1 MYISLNLLKDFI
13 KIPAK
18 LGAAEISKE
27 LTNHTVE
34 VEGFV
39 NQAEQFDKVVVGR
52 VLEVKKHP
60 NADRLRLALVDVKT
74 EKLNIVCG
82 APNLAEGQ
90 LVPVALVG
98 AILPGNFE
106 IKESEIRGEK
116 SSGMICAEDELG
128 IGKNHEG
135 IIVLQDGAK
144 VGEPFA
150 KYLKADDIILEVD
163 NKSLSNRP
171 DLLSHYGIA
180 RELGVIFDLALKPY
194 EKLIDKKIKFLS
206 DKQNKLEVKVDDKD
220 ASPRYMAVKIDGIE
234 IKESPAWLKERLIAL
249 NQKPI
254 NNIVDLTN
262 FIMLEC
268 GQPLHAFSADKV
280 EKILV
285 RYANKN
291 EVLETLDEKERHL
304 NEDDLVIS
312 DGKNVLAIAGI
323 MGGKDSGVKDETT
336 SIILESANFKAAM
349 IRKTSQK
356 LGLRTEASSRYEKS
370 LDPELTEVALF
381 RFLTLLKEVC
391 PEYKIASGLVDL
403 NQTSTQGGASK
414 KEFKEIDLDLEWL
427 TKKIG
432 QEIPS
437 DFVIKTL
444 KQLGFSI
451 NDEKADVLRVIIPSW
466 RATKDISTKE
476 DLVEEVLRIYGYD
489 NIVSQ
494 LPVETLSLPEVNEER
509 LLERKIKNILALRHG
524 LSEVY
529 NYSFV
534 GEEQLKKL
542 NIDFFNHLRLAN
554 PLTDIQT
561 MLRQS
566 LVPGLVSNVKTN
578 QAKVDTLGFFEFG
591 SVFFNAPGNLKK
603 EISGDGVLPYQEK
616 HLGLVVAADEGD
628 LLVNLKGIINNL
640 LKNLINFDLEL
651 EFLVPSELPTWAD
664 KNAVAKI
671 KLFNEDLGVVAL
683 LGAEAISNL
692 NLKKKV
698 ALAEISYATLFR
710 IVSGLKT
717 KTFKELSKYPIVI
730 RDLAFVL
737 NEKILYNEVKSE
749 IINFNYLIKEVEL
762 FDIYSGNKLASDEKS
777 LAYHISLSS
786 EEKTLT
792 TIEVDD
798 VINNLIK
805 HLAEKFE
812 ARLRD

>member
-1 MYISLNLLKDFI
+1 MYISLNLLKDFV
-13 KIPAK
+13 KIPSK
-18 LGAAEISKE
+18 IGAAEISKE

-39 NQAEQFDKVVVGR
+39 SQAEQFDKVVVGH

-98 AILPGNFE
+98 ATLPGNFE

-135 IIVLQDGAK
+135 IIVLNDNAK
-144 VGEPFA
+144 IGEPFA

-206 DKQNKLEVKVDDKD
+206 DKENELEVKVADYE

-268 GQPLHAFSADKV
+268 GQPLHAFSADKI

-291 EVLETLDEKERHL
+291 EALETLDEKERHL

-312 DGKNVLAIAGI
+312 DGKNALAIAGI
-323 MGGKDSGVKDETT
+323 MGGKDSGVKNETT

-370 LDPELTEVALF
+370 LDPGLTEVALF

-391 PEYKIASGLVDL
+391 PEYKIVSSLINL
-403 NQTSTQGGASK
+403 NQIK
-414 KEFKEIDLDLEWL
+414 KEVKEISLDLGWL

-432 QEIPS
+432 QEIPR

-444 KQLGFSI
+444 KQLGFGISE
-451 NDEKADVLRVIIPSW
+451 EKDDALLVAIPSW

-489 NIVSQ
+489 NIVSE

-534 GEEQLKKL
+534 GEEQLKRL

-566 LVPGLVSNVKTN
+566 LVPGLVSNIKTN
-578 QAKVDTLGFFEFG
+578 QAKADTLGFFEFG

-603 EISGDGVLPYQEK
+603 EVSGDSALPYQEK

-628 LLVNLKGIINNL
+628 LLVNLKGVINNL

-664 KNAVAKI
+664 KNSVASI
-671 KLFNEDLGVVAL
+671 RLFKEDLGVVAL
-683 LGAEAISNL
+683 LSTEAISNL

-698 ALAEISYATLFR
+698 ALAELSYTTLFR
-710 IVSGLKT
+710 ILSDLET
-717 KTFKELSKYPIVI
+717 KTFKELSKYPSVV

-737 NEKILYNEVKSE
+737 NEKILYNEIKSE
-749 IINFNYLIKEVEL
+749 IINFNSLIKEVEL
-762 FDIYSGNKLASDEKS
+762 FDIYSGNKLANDEKS
-777 LAYHISLSS
+777 LAFHISLRS

-792 TIEVDD
+792 TVEVDE
-798 VINNLIK
+798 VINTLIK
-805 HLAEKFE
+805 HLTEKFE

>member
-1 MYISLNLLKDFI
+1 MYISLNWLKDFV
-13 KIPAK
+13 KIPTKINAE
-18 LGAAEISKE
+18 EISKE

-34 VEGFV
+34 VEGFI
-39 NQAEQFDKVVVGR
+39 NQAEQFNKVVVGR

-60 NADRLRLALVDVKT
+60 NADRLRLALVDIKT

-98 AILPGNFE
+98 AVLPGNFE

-135 IIVLQDGAK
+135 IIILNESAK
-144 VGEPFA
+144 IGEPFA

-180 RELGVIFDLALKPY
+180 RELSVIFDLALKPY
-194 EKLIDKKIKFLS
+194 EKVIDKKIKFLTA
-206 DKQNKLEVKVDDKD
+206 KENKLEVKVEDKV
-220 ASPRYMAVKIDGIE
+220 ASPRYMAVKIDGLE
-234 IKESPAWLKERLIAL
+234 IKESPSWLKERLIAV

-262 FIMLEC
+262 FVMLDC

-291 EVLETLDEKERHL
+291 EVLETLDEKERNL
-304 NEDDLVIS
+304 DEEDLVIS
-312 DGKNVLAIAGI
+312 DGKVALAIAGI
-323 MGGKDSGVKDETT
+323 MGGKDSGINNETK
-336 SIILESANFKAAM
+336 SIILESANFRAAM

-370 LDPELTEVALF
+370 LDPDLTEVALF
-381 RFLTLLKEVC
+381 RFLTLLKEIC
-391 PEYKIASGLVDL
+391 PEYKMASALIDL
-403 NQTSTQGGASK
+403 NSVK
-414 KEFKEIDLDLEWL
+414 KETKEIELDLNWL
-427 TKKIG
+427 NKKIG
-432 QEIPS
+432 QEIPR
-437 DFVIKTL
+437 DKVIKTL
-444 KQLGFSI
+444 KQLGFGI
-451 NDEKADVLRVIIPSW
+451 QDEKAEILLVSIPSW
-466 RATKDISTKE
+466 RATKDVSAKE

-494 LPVETLSLPEVNEER
+494 LPIETLSLPEPNEER
-509 LLERKIKNILALRHG
+509 LLERKIKGILALRHG

-542 NIDFFNHLRLAN
+542 NIDFFNYLKLAN

-561 MLRQS
+561 MLRQT
-566 LVPGLVSNVKTN
+566 LVPGLVSNIKTN
-578 QAKVDTLGFFEFG
+578 QAKTESLGFFEFG

-603 EISGDGVLPYQEK
+603 EATGDDSIPYQEK
-616 HLGLVVAADEGD
+616 HLGLVIADEEGD
-628 LLVNLKGIINNL
+628 LLITLKGIVNNL
-640 LKNLINFDLEL
+640 FKNLVNFDLEL
-651 EFLVPSELPTWAD
+651 EFLVPSELPSWAD
-664 KNAVAKI
+664 KTAVAKV
-671 KLFNEDLGVVAL
+671 KLFGEDLGVVAL
-683 LGAEAISNL
+683 LSKEAINNV

-698 ALAEISYATLFR
+698 AIAELNYTSLFNLISG
-710 IVSGLKT
+710 IKT
-717 KTFKELSKYPIVI
+717 KTFKELNKYPTVV

-737 NEKILYNEVKSE
+737 NEKILYNEIKSE
-749 IINFNYLIKEVEL
+749 IISFNSLIKEVEL
-762 FDIYSGNKLASDEKS
+762 FDVYSGNKLAAGEKS
-777 LAYHISLSS
+777 LAFHLSLRS

-792 TIEVDD
+792 TEEVDE
-798 VINNLIK
+798 VINPLIK

-812 ARLRD
+812 AKLRD

>member
-1 MYISLNLLKDFI
+1 MYISLNLLKDFV
-13 KIPAK
+13 KIPTK

-34 VEGFV
+34 VEGFI
-39 NQAEQFDKVVVGR
+39 NQAEQFDKVVVGH

-82 APNLAEGQ
+82 APNLAERQ

-98 AILPGNFE
+98 AVLPGNFE

-135 IIVLQDGAK
+135 IIVLRDSAK

-180 RELGVIFDLALKPY
+180 RELSVIFDLALKPY
-194 EKLIDKKIKFLS
+194 EKVIDKKIKFLS
-206 DKQNKLEVKVDDKD
+206 DKENKLEVKVDDKE

-268 GQPLHAFSADKV
+268 GQPLHAFSADKI

-291 EVLETLDEKERHL
+291 EILETLDEKERHL
-304 NEDDLVIS
+304 SEDDLVIS
-312 DGKNVLAIAGI
+312 DGKNALAIAGI
-323 MGGKDSGVKDETT
+323 MGGKDSGIKNETT

-381 RFLTLLKEVC
+381 RFLTLLKEIC
-391 PEYKIASGLVDL
+391 PEYKIASSLIDL
-403 NQTSTQGGASK
+403 NQAK
-414 KEFKEIDLDLEWL
+414 KEVKEISLDLDWL

-432 QEIPS
+432 QEITR

-444 KQLGFSI
+444 KQLGFGIS
-451 NDEKADVLRVIIPSW
+451 DEKADVLFVTIPSW
-466 RATKDISTKE
+466 RATKDISAKE

-489 NIVSQ
+489 NIASQ
-494 LPVETLSLPEVNEER
+494 LPVETLTLPEVNEER
-509 LLERKIKNILALRHG
+509 LLERKIKDILALRHG

-566 LVPGLVSNVKTN
+566 LVPGLVSNIKTN
-578 QAKVDTLGFFEFG
+578 QAKADTLGFFEFG

-603 EISGDGVLPYQEK
+603 ETSGDGVLPYQEK

-628 LLVNLKGIINNL
+628 LLVNLKGVVNNL

-651 EFLVPSELPTWAD
+651 EFLVPSELPSWAD
-664 KNAVAKI
+664 KNAVASLR
-671 KLFNEDLGVVAL
+671 LFNEDLGIVAL
-683 LGAEAISNL
+683 LSKEAINNV

-698 ALAEISYATLFR
+698 AIAELNYTALFSL
-710 IVSGLKT
+710 ISGLET
-717 KTFKELSKYPIVI
+717 KSFKELSKYPTVI

-737 NEKILYNEVKSE
+737 NEKILYNEIKSE
-749 IINFNYLIKEVEL
+749 IINFNSLIKEVEL
-762 FDIYSGNKLASDEKS
+762 FDIYSGNKLANDEKS
-777 LAYHISLSS
+777 LAFHISLRS

-792 TIEVDD
+792 ANEVDE
-798 VINNLIK
+798 VINTLIK